1 MPFKTARATATHTVY
16 TLPRELEWH
25 ALQRMPEI
33 VECELQTVISEVADA
48 FVSAGL
54 VFQQIVMLSCRVG
67 SRRAEIDTDF
77 GTATM
82 PQLHALG
89 GRLADQFEFPDLAS
103 RFKLGGLNRT
113 QSMQGINLMLERAL
127 TLDDFVYDKRLR
139 EQEAVVRETVPPHL
153 IRPPLKK
160 HNRADWHDE
169 LGAGDGALP
178 LCGPLDQHGVD
189 TLIAEVFAKAPWMN
203 APLLRIW
210 KLMKA
215 KADNGLR
222 FPPIL
227 LHGPGGTGK
236 SMLAR
241 LISNASGVPSHE
253 MDGSAGAA
261 AFRVAG
267 VESGWAGSR
276 IGEPLRFIAE
286 SRCPNPI
293 MVINELDKATGGART
308 DKGTETS
315 LINALLPLLDPHS
328 ADSWRCPASGLV
340 CDLSRINWL
349 FTANHLEGL
358 SQPFLSRLEVI
369 HIPALTETQYL
380 QAVEVM
386 CPDDDLVRETAQ
398 RFVRE
403 EWRRPAFSLRLLAR
417 TIQRLSADQ
426 RPDFH

>member
-1 MPFKTARATATHTVY
+1 MKV
-16 TLPRELEWH
+16 
-25 ALQRMPEI
+25 Q
-33 VECELQTVISEVADA
+33 
-48 FVSAGL
+48 
-54 VFQQIVMLSCRVG
+54 
-67 SRRAEIDTDF
+67 
-77 GTATM
+77 
-82 PQLHALG
+82 
-89 GRLADQFEFPDLAS
+89 PDS
-103 RFKLGGLNRT
+103 
-113 QSMQGINLMLERAL
+113 
-127 TLDDFVYDKRLR
+127 
-139 EQEAVVRETVPPHL
+139 
-153 IRPPLKK
+153 
-160 HNRADWHDE
+160 
-169 LGAGDGALP
+169 
-178 LCGPLDQHGVD
+178 
-189 TLIAEVFAKAPWMN
+189 
-203 APLLRIW
+203 
-210 KLMKA
+210 
-215 KADNGLR
+215 GLR

-241 LISNASGVPSHE
+241 LISNASCVPSHE

-267 VESGWAGSR
+267 LESGWAGSR

-293 MVINELDKATGGART
+293 MVINELDKASGGART